1 MVSNNMNMVSGDEII
16 NSPTLCSSGATKISC
31 EYCHKMISIRN
42 ISTHHKTCKVKKT
55 NEHYQY
61 MNNLLENSKR
71 MEHDIELLKSS
82 LDNHKVMLAEKDMQ
96 ISILQKTLDDLLK
109 NIVIIK
115 KENGHLEIS

>member
-1 MVSNNMNMVSGDEII
+1 
-16 NSPTLCSSGATKISC
+16 
-31 EYCHKMISIRN
+31 
-42 ISTHHKTCKVKKT
+42 
-55 NEHYQY
+55 
-61 MNNLLENSKR
+61 